1 MVYYVKESAEEEYIM
16 KKTAIVLFAAA
27 MLLTA
32 CSAGGTS
39 GAGSEPQN
47 TQSAQ
52 SSAEAFDTIETGESV
67 TPTADA
73 SAEGADSQA
82 SFTAKTF
89 RTGTWYG
96 DRIYHFTAEN
106 SGATLDYEYGIGV
119 AFEYEQTGE
128 GEYVFHMAAA
138 DNNTPAKVEIFDN
151 GLQAVIT
158 WEDGTMES
166 LAYASEEFIEPDA
179 DPADK
184 RWFTPGTWDGD
195 CRYFFYAETDGAHTG
210 STRDF
215 TMGIGVPFN
224 YEQVSAGRY
233 LFRIAAADN
242 ITPAAVVFSDD
253 GTEAAVTWNDGRTET
268 LRFVSE
274 EYIEVETA
282 QSDEAVG

>member
-1 MVYYVKESAEEEYIM
+1 M
-16 KKTAIVLFAAA
+16 KKTAIALFAAA

-39 GAGSEPQN
+39 GAGSETQN
-47 TQSAQ
+47 TQDAQSAQ
-52 SSAEAFDTIETGESV
+52 SSAEAFDTIETGETV

-73 SAEGADSQA
+73 PAEGEESGDAQA
-82 SFTAKTF
+82 SFTAKPF

-96 DRIYHFTAEN
+96 NQIYHFTAES
-106 SGATLDYEYGIGV
+106 SGATLDYEYGMGV
-119 AFEYEQTGE
+119 PFEYEQTGE
-128 GEYVFHMAAA
+128 SEYVFHMAAA
-138 DNNTPAKVEIFDN
+138 DNNTPAKVEFFDN
-151 GLQAVIT
+151 DLQAVIT
-158 WEDGTMES
+158 WEDGTAES

-215 TMGIGVPFN
+215 TMGIGVPFD
-224 YEQVSAGRY
+224 YTQVSAGRY
-233 LFRIAAADN
+233 LFRMAAADN

-253 GTEAAVTWNDGRTET
+253 GTEAAVTWYDGRTET
-268 LRFVSE
+268 LRFISE

-282 QSDEAVG
+282 QSDEAAG

>member
-1 MVYYVKESAEEEYIM
+1 M
-16 KKTAIVLFAAA
+16 KKNTLALLAAAA

-32 CSAGGTS
+32 CSTKETS

-47 TQSAQ
+47 TQSAE
-52 SSAEAFDTIETGESV
+52 STAEAFDTIETAETAEQNVTTNAGAPTGSTESEE
-67 TPTADA
+67 P
-73 SAEGADSQA
+73 QA
-82 SFTAKTF
+82 SFTAKSF

-96 DRIYHFTAEN
+96 NRLYHFTAES
-106 SGATLDYEYGIGV
+106 SGATLDYEYGTGV

-128 GEYVFHMAAA
+128 DEYVFHMAAA
-138 DNNTPAKVEIFDN
+138 DNNTPASVHFFGND
-151 GLQAVIT
+151 LQAVIT
-158 WEDGTMES
+158 WEDGTMEP

-195 CRYFFYAETDGAHTG
+195 CRYFFYAETDGEHTG

-253 GTEAAVTWNDGRTET
+253 GTEAAITWNDGRTET
-268 LRFVSE
+268 LRFISE
-274 EYIEVETA
+274 EYLEIETA

>member
-1 MVYYVKESAEEEYIM
+1 M
-16 KKTAIVLFAAA
+16 KRNALALLAAAA

-32 CSAGGTS
+32 CSTKETS

-47 TQSAQ
+47 TQSAE
-52 SSAEAFDTIETGESV
+52 STAEAFDTIETAEQDV
-67 TPTADA
+67 TTTADA
-73 SAEGADSQA
+73 PTGNTESEDSQGA
-82 SFTAKTF
+82 FTAKSF

-96 DRIYHFTAEN
+96 DRLYHFTSDS
-106 SGATLDYEYGIGV
+106 SGATLDYEYGTGV

-128 GEYVFHMAAA
+128 DEYVFHMAAA
-138 DNNTPAKVEIFDN
+138 DNNTPASVQFFEND
-151 GLQAVIT
+151 LQAVIT
-158 WEDGTMES
+158 WEDGTAES

-195 CRYFFYAETDGAHTG
+195 CRYFFYAETDGEHTG

-274 EYIEVETA
+274 EYLEIETA
-282 QSDEAVG
+282 QSNEAVG